1 MPLKINGTTVPW
13 SAVTSVVV
21 AIVWLAG
28 LSFQVNAN
36 AEKLEKQ
43 ATTSERLVSLET
55 DRESTK
61 EDIREIKE
69 AIKEVLKEVRK

>member
-1 MPLKINGTTVPW
+1 MPLKINGTTISWPMVT
-13 SAVTSVVV
+13 SAVLVTF
-21 AIVWLAG
+21 WLGG
-28 LSFQVNAN
+28 LSYQVNAN

-69 AIKEVLKEVRK
+69 AIKEILKEVRK